1 MMLGPLA
8 AWAADRVPRHRTG
21 FLGGLMALSPALG
34 ALSGVIATV
43 PGLADANQRLWLVAA
58 MVAACVTPAILFVR
72 KTPAVNM
79 ASAADEGRPTRR
91 FAAWMWLA
99 RLLVQIAEAA
109 LFAYLLLYFR
119 TLDPGVS
126 ESTIARL
133 FGAVLA
139 AALPIAILAGRYSD
153 RSARPARPLA
163 ICASCSAL
171 ALLGM
176 SAASNVGQAVAA
188 YILFGLATTVFLS
201 LHSGLTLRVLPD
213 PKHRGRDLG
222 IFNLTNTVPSLI
234 MPWLTIL
241 IVPTRGF
248 AGLFVVLAV
257 LASASAA
264 LLFAAEAVGLSL
276 AFAAFPCE
284 FGLLIT
290 FTTGEGRMMIG
301 MRSALLLAALLGW
314 SAVGAGS
321 SAAPSAV
328 AHPSRW
334 PAAHSPSAITDAATE
349 KRITDLIAR
358 MTVEQKVG
366 QLVQADISTITPDD
380 LADIRSDRS
389 SRAAT
394 AGPTATNAQRRR
406 LASASSPAFARRRRS
421 RRPTASRSRSCSGWM
436 RCTGTATCP
445 TRPYSRTISA
455 SAPRTIL
462 TSSGASARRPRTKSA
477 HPGSNGPSRPPSPC
491 PRTCA
496 GAGATRAIRPI
507 QSWSRP
513 MPARWSGACRASS
526 SPGGRSPTQVVATPK
541 HFLADGGTFDGK
553 DQGDARIGETELIAR
568 HAPGY
573 VTAIDAGALTV
584 MVSFSSWNGVKNHGN
599 RSLLTGVL
607 KGRMGFAGLVVGDWN
622 AHGKFPAA
630 RSPIASPPSTRGS
643 TCTWRRTAG
652 RGSTTASLRTPG
664 RGNPDAL
671 GSTMRCAGSCA
682 SKPSSACSTAAAPTG
697 LRPATSAAPD
707 HLALAREA
715 VAKSL
720 VLLKNEGSVLPIR
733 HGAKVLGRRTRRR
746 QHRDA
751 VGRLDGELA
760 GE

>member
-1 MMLGPLA
+1 MKAARPPDAGSRFLWLFALAWAGGAVAYVPFLTILLPLRVVAIAGADSVRLLGLITFFGALAASFGNVLFGWLSDRGADRRPWVAAGLLISLILLVLVPLGRDPVSIVALVICWQLALNMMLGPLA

-176 SAASNVGQAVAA
+176 SAASNVSQAVAA

-264 LLFAAEAVGLSL
+264 LLF
-276 AFAAFPCE
+276 
-284 FGLLIT
+284 T
-290 FTTGEGRMMIG
+290 
-301 MRSALLLAALLGW
+301 
-314 SAVGAGS
+314 
-321 SAAPSAV
+321 
-328 AHPSRW
+328 
-334 PAAHSPSAITDAATE
+334 
-349 KRITDLIAR
+349 
-358 MTVEQKVG
+358 
-366 QLVQADISTITPDD
+366 
-380 LADIRSDRS
+380 
-389 SRAAT
+389 
-394 AGPTATNAQRRR
+394 
-406 LASASSPAFARRRRS
+406 
-421 RRPTASRSRSCSGWM
+421 
-436 RCTGTATCP
+436 
-445 TRPYSRTISA
+445 
-455 SAPRTIL
+455 
-462 TSSGASARRPRTKSA
+462 
-477 HPGSNGPSRPPSPC
+477 
-491 PRTCA
+491 
-496 GAGATRAIRPI
+496 
-507 QSWSRP
+507 
-513 MPARWSGACRASS
+513 
-526 SPGGRSPTQVVATPK
+526 
-541 HFLADGGTFDGK
+541 
-553 DQGDARIGETELIAR
+553 
-568 HAPGY
+568 
-573 VTAIDAGALTV
+573 
-584 MVSFSSWNGVKNHGN
+584 
-599 RSLLTGVL
+599 L
-607 KGRMGFAGLVVGDWN
+607 K
-622 AHGKFPAA
+622 
-630 RSPIASPPSTRGS
+630 
-643 TCTWRRTAG
+643 
-652 RGSTTASLRTPG
+652 
-664 RGNPDAL
+664 
-671 GSTMRCAGSCA
+671 
-682 SKPSSACSTAAAPTG
+682 
-697 LRPATSAAPD
+697 
-707 HLALAREA
+707 
-715 VAKSL
+715 
-720 VLLKNEGSVLPIR
+720 
-733 HGAKVLGRRTRRR
+733 
-746 QHRDA
+746 
-751 VGRLDGELA
+751 RLD
-760 GE
+760 